1 MTLLMILHLLDSHKV
16 IHFLYVRCRRSTI
29 STITATHTFNAIHP
43 LMYGVNATDMATEQE
58 RSGSSFVYEVSAM
71 VDNITLLDL

>member
-1 MTLLMILHLLDSHKV
+1 
-16 IHFLYVRCRRSTI
+16 
-29 STITATHTFNAIHP
+29 
-43 LMYGVNATDMATEQE
+43 MYGVNATDMATEQE